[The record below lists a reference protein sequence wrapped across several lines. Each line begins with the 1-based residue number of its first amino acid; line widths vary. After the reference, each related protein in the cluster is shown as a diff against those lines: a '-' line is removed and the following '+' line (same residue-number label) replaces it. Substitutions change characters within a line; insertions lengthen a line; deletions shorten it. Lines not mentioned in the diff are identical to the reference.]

1 MTNVDPSNKNEIKAD
16 IFHGTH
22 SNMTSFF
29 IGCKILKYFNHFY
42 N

>member
-1 MTNVDPSNKNEIKAD
+1 MTKIDPSNENEIKPD
-16 IFHGTH
+16 IVHGTH